1 MRVPLFSYMLESK
14 EVPVMGTKSTLVEKL
29 ERLQAEL
36 TSLHCALLTAMGIE
50 HKMLEERAAHV
61 CREIET
67 LTEKGS

>member
-1 MRVPLFSYMLESK
+1 
-14 EVPVMGTKSTLVEKL
+14 MGTKSTLVEKL

-61 CREIET
+61 CKEIET